1 MAAQHPGELVLELA
15 LGVEVSVLRRKA
27 HGVAEG
33 HAARDDRHLGDGI
46 TLGEDSLHDG
56 VSALVIRDDLLL
68 FFADDPAAP
77 LRPGDDAIE
86 CLAELGHPHG
96 FLVATGGQDRGLV
109 DEVGDIGSRKAG

>member
-1 MAAQHPGELVLELA
+1 MAPLV
-15 LGVEVSVLRRKA
+15 V
-27 HGVAEG
+27 
-33 HAARDDRHLGDGI
+33 RDDP
-46 TLGEDSLHDG
+46 
-56 VSALVIRDDLLL
+56 LLL
-68 FFADDPAAP
+68 VGDDPAAP